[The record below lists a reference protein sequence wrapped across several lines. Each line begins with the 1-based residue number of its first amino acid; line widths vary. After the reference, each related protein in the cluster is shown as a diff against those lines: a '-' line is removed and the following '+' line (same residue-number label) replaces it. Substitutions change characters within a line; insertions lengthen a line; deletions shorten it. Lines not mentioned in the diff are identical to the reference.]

1 MDFRALPP
9 QCRQGIGRIHA
20 GPDIIYEGEILD
32 LLVQRRR
39 DTARVV
45 KLMRKAHRPGRGLWT
60 N

>member
-9 QCRQGIGRIHA
+9 QRRQSHA

-32 LLVQRRR
+32 LLGQLRL
-39 DTARVV
+39 DKAAVV
-45 KLMRKAHRPGRGLWT
+45 KLMRKAPRPGRGLKT